1 MDGLVKVIDTPG
13 VEVSLLTKNSE
24 SNAIKQDIFKQTITA
39 VHESDLIIV
48 VVDIKKGISTE
59 EM

>member
-24 SNAIKQDIFKQTITA
+24 SNAIKQDIFNYI
-39 VHESDLIIV
+39 L
-48 VVDIKKGISTE
+48 
-59 EM
+59 